1 MSLGK
6 HPTHHH
12 LDIKK
17 SRVQLS
23 AEGGPS
29 RCLLSLSRIPS
40 SNQSAPAAS
49 ERENALSVK
58 ICLENEVSVA
68 CIPLADWA
76 PPLVEQLERYFEV
89 RDCVLQLDY
98 AHLSAEITSDMS
110 NWLWSSLS
118 DRESFA
124 IKFEHAAQQ
133 GPIALTLTVLGHGAI
148 GIKGSSSILD
158 IRAYETAGEDFRNDV
173 LQGSP
178 RALRETVMAEISSS
192 AIWVS
197 WLLDGLSSYR
207 SRFLDDRE
215 IMAALVANTSKD
227 DCAKG
232 LQLVAPRHGQNR
244 WAFEQLVEKHWQYVC
259 DHLEKYVGDSSSEV
273 ADLVFSLYANSSK
286 VQESRWACER
296 VLDRADSTNF
306 SRLIQHC
313 RKLVA
318 DDVRK
323 LLLHWQA
330 RSKAVKKDDFKDN
343 VAKACSTLA
352 TLLGE
357 NIPSDIALAAAW
369 HEFGI
374 PGRSGQ
380 QRVAVSLKELPSG
393 TWSRD
398 SLWSQL
404 GPSAREAW
412 RQDLLDQ
419 VRGEPELAQG
429 LLAFACLWLEQ
440 AAFVE
445 VEPILLQLL
454 DDEEHLAFSIRLASA
469 GPRHVQLRAMGLVR
483 SSRGALN
490 LEAPVSQ
497 SESSTAMPSVGART
511 WLGDPSV
518 ERVIH
523 SALSQVEE
531 EFCRE
536 YPAVWGEDEEAH
548 TARLLALTR
557 EAVSNASDQ
566 LHQLSMT
573 TRGKYPSLSVSLR
586 QPSKREEGACTAA
599 GAPLG
604 ADVLFLTRI
613 VDEGK
618 TVIQRAT
625 LVQVKKRSGTGSG
638 KGFSSTIGIN
648 LGQCEDML
656 TQSEHSYYLFATP
669 ASPRPTLWVAPARLV
684 RNLTQLHTSKAS
696 VVAIQVR
703 DASCSYADFFLYD
716 LVGLWAGDE
725 HERIVAIANGDPRL
739 GRTPRHIV
747 EIEVR
752 RQSD

>member
-1 MSLGK
+1 M
-6 HPTHHH
+6 
-12 LDIKK
+12 
-17 SRVQLS
+17 
-23 AEGGPS
+23 
-29 RCLLSLSRIPS
+29 
-40 SNQSAPAAS
+40 
-49 ERENALSVK
+49 SVK
-58 ICLENEVSVA
+58 ICLDNELSVA

-89 RDCVLQLDY
+89 RDCILQLDY
-98 AHLSAEITSDMS
+98 AHLSAEITSDVS
-110 NWLWSSLS
+110 NWPWNSLS
-118 DRESFA
+118 DRENFA

-133 GPIALTLTVLGHGAI
+133 GPIALTLTILGHGAI
-148 GIKGSSSILD
+148 GIRGSSSILD
-158 IRAYETAGEDFRNDV
+158 MRAYEAAGEAFRDDV
-173 LQGSP
+173 LQGFP
-178 RALRETVMAEISSS
+178 RALRETVMAEISPS

-259 DHLEKYVGDSSSEV
+259 DHLEKYVGNPSSEV
-273 ADLVFSLYANSSK
+273 ADLVFSLFANSSK

-306 SRLIQHC
+306 PRLIQHC
-313 RKLVA
+313 RKLAA

-323 LLLHWQA
+323 LFLHWQT
-330 RSKAVKKDDFKDN
+330 RPNTGKKDDFKEHL
-343 VAKACSTLA
+343 AKACSTLA
-352 TLLGE
+352 TLLAE
-357 NIPSDIALAAAW
+357 NTPSDIALAAAW

-374 PGRSGQ
+374 PARSCQ
-380 QRVAVSLKELPSG
+380 QRVAASLRELPSG
-393 TWSRD
+393 AWSRE
-398 SLWSQL
+398 SLWNRL
-404 GPSAREAW
+404 GPASREAW

-419 VRGEPELAQG
+419 VRGQPELAQG
-429 LLAFACLWLEQ
+429 LLEFACLWLEQ
-440 AAFVE
+440 TAFAE
-445 VEPILLQLL
+445 VEPVLLQLL
-454 DDEEHLAFSIRLASA
+454 DDEEHLAFSNRLASA
-469 GPRHVQLRAMGLVR
+469 GLRHVQLRAMGLVR
-483 SSRGALN
+483 SSQGALN

-523 SALSQVEE
+523 RALSQVEE

-557 EAVSNASDQ
+557 EAVGNASRQ

-625 LVQVKKRSGTGSG
+625 LVQVKKRSGTVSG

-648 LGQCEDML
+648 LSQCEDML
-656 TQSEHSYYLFATP
+656 TQSEHAYYLFATP
-669 ASPRPTLWVAPARLV
+669 ASPRSTLWVAPARLV

-703 DASCSYADFFLYD
+703 DASCSYADFFLYQ

-747 EIEVR
+747 DIEVR